1 VPAPFSSTVE
11 SNPELSCSEI
21 LRAFPNS
28 WVVTKRN
35 LRTMVRMPENF
46 VFRLIQPL
54 IFLLVFYYIAG
65 GAIKIPGTGSAGYRE
80 FLIPGILAQTV
91 TFAAASSSV
100 GIADDMT
107 KGLVDRFRT
116 LPMSRPAVLS
126 GRAFADLLQTAV
138 TLLVLAGVSL
148 AIGWRVHSGILPV
161 IYALL
166 LLLLVS
172 FSLSWVGAL
181 IGLSVRTPEA
191 ASSGG
196 LIWVFPVA
204 FVSDAFVPV
213 QTMPGWLQGIAYWNP
228 FSAIVQAC
236 RTLLG
241 SPGINRSGPW
251 PIQHPI
257 AAALLWSLVI
267 GTIFASLAI
276 RKYQRIDR

>member
-1 VPAPFSSTVE
+1 
-11 SNPELSCSEI
+11 
-21 LRAFPNS
+21 
-28 WVVTKRN
+28 
-35 LRTMVRMPENF
+35 MVRMPENF

-65 GAIKIPGTGSAGYRE
+65 GAIKIPGAGTGTAGYRE

-91 TFAAASSSV
+91 TFAAASASV

-107 KGLVDRFRT
+107 KGMVDRFRT
-116 LPMSRPAVLS
+116 LPMSRSAVLT
-126 GRAFADLLQTAV
+126 GRALADLLQTAV
-138 TLLVLAGVSL
+138 TLLALAGVSL
-148 AIGWRVHSGILPV
+148 AIGWRVHSGILSV

-241 SPGINRSGPW
+241 APGINRSGPW
-251 PIQHPI
+251 PIHHPI
-257 AAALLWSLVI
+257 AAALFWSVVI
-267 GTIFASLAI
+267 LTIFAPLAI
-276 RKYQRIDR
+276 RKYQKIGR